1 MNEEEG
7 ARSLPYL
14 EYRDYREY
22 RVYRGPPLFSLKN
35 IKIKISIEIKI
46 KIRIK
51 IESINSIEGIE

>member
-51 IESINSIEGIE
+51 IESINSIEDIE